1 MTADVTPRVTSP
13 ASAPAAPG
21 ADLSNQR
28 LAWIVALAGVAAAML
43 TILLVALPHPWGAPG
58 GPILQAAAALGAV
71 LLLASFA
78 AVMAKRFGGKGKRAF
93 HSHVWLASIGAALVF
108 VHAASNLGRPPAL
121 LLAALAGLIALGVW
135 SRMAGARRFA
145 AVFGEKRRGFR
156 RPDPETRRRLAAL
169 LAAKQALLARIDP
182 AADERLFAPSA
193 IHWRRSPFRTIQ
205 YVRLAAEEERL
216 TGARAALGPE
226 ARWRMVHRLLAWG
239 FVGGLLLHVIIV
251 MWFAGYVADGREIYW
266 LRFADWDF

>member
-1 MTADVTPRVTSP
+1 MDVRPGAASQATAP
-13 ASAPAAPG
+13 

-28 LAWIVALAGVAAAML
+28 LAWVVALAGVAAGMG
-43 TILLVALPHPWGAPG
+43 TILLAALPHPWAAPG
-58 GPILQAAAALGAV
+58 GPILQAAAAVGAL

-78 AVMAKRFGGKGKRAF
+78 AVMAKRFGGRGKRAF
-93 HSHVWLASIGAALVF
+93 HSHVWLASVGAALVF

-121 LLAALAGLIALGVW
+121 LLALLAGLIALGVW

-145 AVFGEKRRGFR
+145 AAFGEKRGGFR
-156 RPDPETRRRLAAL
+156 RADPETRRRLEAV
-169 LAAKQALLARIDP
+169 LAAKQALLARLDP
-182 AADERLFAPSA
+182 AADERLFSPSA
-193 IHWRRSPFRTIQ
+193 VHWRRSPFRTLK

-226 ARWRMVHRLLAWG
+226 ARWRMAHRLLAWG
-239 FVGGLLLHVIIV
+239 FVGGLLLHVVIV

-266 LRFADWDF
+266 LRFADWNF